1 MNIYLDEYNSS
12 LYSSGRTISHIR
24 DLNDFFNDNSNNSD
38 KISAPIIPLRSPS
51 ALSEKNNMCKSHDL
65 LYPEQKPTIVR
76 RMSAATQRNHIPV
89 QSVRPNHSTLD
100 RPSAVG
106 VLPRSSEMKLSSEQ
120 QHTMLHNYPPE
131 VNMTVRS
138 NSSIHSTYSDKSDE
152 LNSIDHLSSEDNL
165 SHDSYDLVDREEDED
180 TPSSIPDTKF
190 HAYDNTSMC
199 KKPTYQLDPTT
210 ENELKVLNYCSVHS
224 SRVSSPQPQ
233 DSSQLF
239 GDNEN
244 SLKGSKARG
253 SRRSSRHGMDSTYES
268 KSSLVETVIEVTDTG
283 TAAKDLTLNKA
294 MQLMIPNSIRDSSNM
309 HDVVIIRSPT
319 HLKYFNQHFNREPKF
334 KSRTLPRK
342 MHTQE
347 SKKHSQTSKKS
358 GTPHSNSSSS
368 NGSPKLFRPKSLDFL
383 GLGLNNLAEENSY
396 FNTNKYDCEDSS
408 SVISILNDHNCSSSD
423 APQSPENGLL
433 SDHNRNLSYKGSP
446 NDSKV
451 WSFQEEK
458 IYDIPEGIESAMENV
473 VVHKCSYAPKS
484 GKFSSEDS
492 ESFPNPPPANILKK
506 TLWNPMTK
514 VSSTESESIPPPV
527 LQVDSDTLSLPL
539 DLLSP
544 PMESESSTALV
555 ESESL
560 PAPPQF
566 DNKDDTDID
575 EESAKDSTVPDDTL
589 DFEPIIQH
597 RRKESVLLHALDTF
611 DSFNMEND
619 YHLPC
624 LVKRQESTYED
635 KAESILEKQRTVGSF
650 TVQDSVDD
658 VFVVGSSVPNAL
670 DIDSLH
676 YRTALLESQSTFESV
691 TTEREILVT
700 KRQESTFEDKAE
712 AMLESQNTIDSFT
725 TEYQNESFSRDNS
738 LDPIELTTSFS
749 NQGSFDGVVARRGS
763 LIKESPIDLN
773 DGDFGLPD
781 EQLDPPVDHFVTDCC
796 NKPEHFHPPF
806 LLQRTLS
813 RISEKSSNYSDSSRS
828 EAPAHPPA
836 NPNTSVSE
844 REDEVEE
851 EEEINY
857 SASDDNENA
866 PSIDSDL
873 LDNVATPTNE
883 VQDNVE
889 TIVPFSS
896 PESNNVSLKDTEYT
910 NVDQD
915 TLEDDLDDTN
925 AEEIKTEERL
935 SVSELDPDASIS
947 TENNISKRGS
957 EDGSL
962 HDSMEL
968 LENVKTVDHFDD
980 PERKRESIDRDDL
993 DSSSKLD
1000 PEEPDM
1006 FENSGKFVVTEGSE
1020 ELMF

>member
-1 MNIYLDEYNSS
+1 MNLYLDEYNSS

-38 KISAPIIPLRSPS
+38 KISAPTMPLQSPS
-51 ALSEKNNMCKSHDL
+51 AVSERNVRCKSHDM
-65 LYPEQKPTIVR
+65 LYSEQKSSTMR
-76 RMSAATQRNHIPV
+76 RMSAASSHRHDVPV
-89 QSVRPNHSTLD
+89 QTILNKPTFEEPKTVAMPRPPDIRPPDHS
-100 RPSAVG
+100 
-106 VLPRSSEMKLSSEQ
+106 MF
-120 QHTMLHNYPPE
+120 HNYPGE
-131 VNMTVRS
+131 VNLTVRS

-152 LNSIDHLSSEDNL
+152 LNSVDHISSEDNL
-165 SHDSYDLVDREEDED
+165 SHDSYDLVDREEED
-180 TPSSIPDTKF
+180 GDISGSVVGDNKF
-190 HAYDNTSMC
+190 HAYDNMQPMC
-199 KKPTYQLDPTT
+199 NVKIQTYQPEMKN
-210 ENELKVLNYCSVHS
+210 ENELKVVNYCSVHS
-224 SRVSSPQPQ
+224 SRVSSPQPSETTPFME
-233 DSSQLF
+233 DGS
-239 GDNEN
+239 G
-244 SLKGSKARG
+244 SLRSTKAKG

-268 KSSLVETVIEVTDTG
+268 KSSLVETVIEVKDTA
-283 TAAKDLTLNKA
+283 TNPKDHTLNKA
-294 MQLMIPNSIRDSSNM
+294 MQLMLSSASRDVNKM
-309 HDVVIIRSPT
+309 HDIVVIRSPT

-342 MHTQE
+342 MHVHD
-347 SKKHSQTSKKS
+347 SKKHSHSNKQG
-358 GTPHSNSSSS
+358 GTPQSNSSSS

-383 GLGLNNLAEENSY
+383 GVGLNNLTEKNNY
-396 FNTNKYDCEDSS
+396 FSTKYECEDSS
-408 SVISILNDHNCSSSD
+408 SMISVPNDQNCSSSD
-423 APQSPENGLL
+423 APQSPRNGLL
-433 SDHNRNLSYKGSP
+433 SDHNRNLSYKGGSP
-446 NDSKV
+446 ADSQP
-451 WSFQEEK
+451 WAFQEEK

-473 VVHKCSYAPKS
+473 IVHKCSFAPKPS
-484 GKFSSEDS
+484 KFSSEDS
-492 ESFPNPPPANILKK
+492 ESFPNPPPATLLRKGPNI
-506 TLWNPMTK
+506 WMNK

-575 EESAKDSTVPDDTL
+575 EESAKDNNTDDQL
-589 DFEPIIQH
+589 DENFEPIIQN
-597 RRKESVLLHALDTF
+597 RRKQSVLMHALDTF
-611 DSFNMEND
+611 ESFNMEND
-619 YHLPC
+619 YTPC
-624 LVKRQESTYED
+624 QLVKRQETTYED

-658 VFVVGSSVPNAL
+658 VFVIGPGVANAL
-670 DIDSLH
+670 DMDSLH

-725 TEYQNESFSRDNS
+725 TEYQNESDVFSRNNS
-738 LDPIELTTSFS
+738 LDPTEMTTSFS
-749 NQGSFDGVVARRGS
+749 NQGSFDGAVTARRGS

-773 DGDFGLPD
+773 DGDFGLPG
-781 EQLDPPVDHFVTDCC
+781 EQPEDKVDQFVTDCC
-796 NKPEHFHPPF
+796 NKPEHFHAPF
-806 LLQRTLS
+806 MLQRTLS

-828 EAPAHPPA
+828 EEPPQPPN

-844 REDEVEE
+844 QEE
-851 EEEINY
+851 EVDEINY
-857 SASDDNENA
+857 TASDDNENA
-866 PSIDSDL
+866 PSINSDIPE
-873 LDNVATPTNE
+873 NAATPTNDTQE
-883 VQDNVE
+883 NLE
-889 TIVPFSS
+889 TIVPWS
-896 PESNNVSLKDTEYT
+896 PDSNNVTPKETEFT
-910 NVDQD
+910 NVDPD

-935 SVSELDPDASIS
+935 SMSELDPDASIS
-947 TENNISKRGS
+947 TENNISKRES
-957 EDGSL
+957 DDESL

-968 LENVKTVDHFDD
+968 LENVKTADHFDD
-980 PERKRESIDRDDL
+980 LAARRKPSDDL

-1006 FENSGKFVVTEGSE
+1006 FENSGKFVVTEGSA